1 MVPAV
6 SGPNA
11 EELTQG
17 RYSFNLLLII
27 EIQLNPSIL
36 NCQLNLVFFQEHVI
50 LQLMKTAKPRTIS
63 FLALD
68 FLYIG
73 PILCIISTN

>member
-27 EIQLNPSIL
+27 EIQLNQSIL
-36 NCQLNLVFFQEHVI
+36 NCQLKLIFFQEHYI
-50 LQLMKTAKPRTIS
+50 T
-63 FLALD
+63 
-68 FLYIG
+68 LYISL
-73 PILCIISTN
+73 IFSRNVLLQ